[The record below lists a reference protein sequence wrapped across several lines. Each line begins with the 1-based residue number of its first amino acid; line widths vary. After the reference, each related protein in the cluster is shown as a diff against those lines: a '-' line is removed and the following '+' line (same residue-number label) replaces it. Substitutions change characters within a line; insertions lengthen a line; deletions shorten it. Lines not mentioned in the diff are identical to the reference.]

1 GHVLR
6 MLSSGRRR
14 VTRNDQIAISGSLL
28 AGAASFVQR
37 LIAGHGDVAEPLTT
51 LGLLPKLSTLWRGPG
66 SSTLQSGLGRVIQ
79 TKQTVHIIDITA
91 DQGYTE
97 DAADSPLCAWAST
110 VEPGRLDAAWRAS
123 VSNRLTLDLK
133 PDTILA
139 DGQRCR
145 NVLGGYAFEDWGG
158 S

>member
-1 GHVLR
+1 

-66 SSTLQSGLGRVIQ
+66 QVPCNLAWDASSRRSKL
-79 TKQTVHIIDITA
+79 
-91 DQGYTE
+91 
-97 DAADSPLCAWAST
+97 ST
-110 VEPGRLDAAWRAS
+110 S
-123 VSNRLTLDLK
+123 S
-133 PDTILA
+133 I
-139 DGQRCR
+139 
-145 NVLGGYAFEDWGG
+145 
-158 S
+158 